1 MPTYLIIP
9 VLAVAV
15 FSGIFLWFIASARKT
30 KIAFDS
36 LMANPAQV
44 LDFCK
49 SGPDGDGYN
58 WLHVRVKTGEVLVI
72 GHFDVDEA
80 EKRLHAAGVKQA
92 D

>member
-9 VLAVAV
+9 VFAIAV

-44 LDFCK
+44 LDFCRL
-49 SGPDGDGYN
+49 GPDGDGYN
-58 WLHVRVKTGEVLVI
+58 RLHVRSKTGAVLLI
-72 GHFDVDEA
+72 GHFEADDA
-80 EKRLHAAGVKQA
+80 EKRLRAAGIEQA